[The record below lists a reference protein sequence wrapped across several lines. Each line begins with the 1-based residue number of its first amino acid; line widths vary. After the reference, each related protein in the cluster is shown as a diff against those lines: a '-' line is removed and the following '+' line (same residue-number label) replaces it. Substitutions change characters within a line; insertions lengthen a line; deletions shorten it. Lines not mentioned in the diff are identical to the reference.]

1 MGLLK
6 KKEKPETLTDKK
18 TEAVAKTVP
27 SAQTAKASAKKSS
40 ADAEITAV
48 IAAAISLFTLD
59 VHDPEEYKMT
69 IKRIDR
75 PYSPWSSKLY
85 MMRKWPR

>member
-6 KKEKPETLTDKK
+6 KKAKPKAAADKK
-18 TEAVAKTVP
+18 ADTPV
-27 SAQTAKASAKKSS
+27 SAAKASGKKTSVEN
-40 ADAEITAV
+40 EIMAA
-48 IAAAISLFTLD
+48 IAAAITLFSQD
-59 VHDPEEYKMT
+59 VHDTEEYKMT

>member
-1 MGLLK
+1 MGILK
-6 KKEKPETLTDKK
+6 KITKPKAADDKK
-18 TEAVAKTVP
+18 ASPAVH
-27 SAQTAKASAKKSS
+27 TAKATVKKTS
-40 ADAEITAV
+40 ADNEVMAA
-48 IAAAISLFTLD
+48 IATAISLFSQD
-59 VHDPEEYKMT
+59 VHDNEEYKMT